1 MLDVRYE
8 LNELLELFSIL
19 SLKFSVGDPEVA
31 KEELVCLDTQLC
43 VLRD

>member
-8 LNELLELFSIL
+8 LNKLLELSCIL
-19 SLKFSVGDPEVA
+19 SLKFSIGDPEVA
-31 KEELVCLDTQLC
+31 EEELVCLDTQLC